1 MIDEIKIRIEFE
13 IISSMK
19 IIFISDMA
27 TFKLKNGNFKENI
40 ANIREN
46 SAESRVKKGKK
57 ISLLLV
63 V

>member
-19 IIFISDMA
+19 IIFISDMV

-46 SAESRVKKGKK
+46 STESRVKKGKK

>member
-19 IIFISDMA
+19 IIFISDMV